1 VKHEKWTEKWW
12 FHFLFS
18 IIYGII
24 IPNDFHIF
32 QDAYGTTNQFNEFT
46 PGLQWDLMGLYGIP
60 WDSMGLN
67 WLMYEQ

>member
-1 VKHEKWTEKWW
+1 M
-12 FHFLFS
+12 FFFLFS

-24 IPNDFHIF
+24 IPNDFHIV
-32 QDAYGTTNQFNEFT
+32 QDAYGTTNKFNEFT